1 MCVYIC
7 VCVCVCVC
15 VCIHVV
21 CKRINS
27 SEEVASAIRVHEGSE
42 EEETIDSKVRFNFV
56 LFF

>member
-1 MCVYIC
+1 MYIC